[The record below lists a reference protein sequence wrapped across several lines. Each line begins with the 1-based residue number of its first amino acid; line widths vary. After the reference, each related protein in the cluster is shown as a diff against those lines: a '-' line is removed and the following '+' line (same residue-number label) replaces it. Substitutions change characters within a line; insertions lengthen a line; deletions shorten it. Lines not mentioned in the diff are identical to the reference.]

1 MAKINIPVL
10 AIEES
15 VIVSG
20 NYTILLR
27 NNDTKADIYNT
38 EGEKISEVFGF
49 KDVDSLLKNTL
60 FGKEAFIVLSKDSYY
75 IKNYEGKVIQKYKA
89 EGKYIVGAIKR
100 ILQSSSTSKFY
111 KGFRERVVV
120 SSQSDSYK
128 NNFEVGTRIWISEHY
143 LIEKNKCGEI
153 KIYNI
158 SNNKL
163 LGTIPKSNYKDNQ
176 SLQMILRTNCYWFG
190 IHWNMMIKERD
201 GWTVVTQDGNVM
213 ARGISDE
220 LLKMLIG
227 NKAEEGEEKVF
238 KYNGL
243 EIKERE
249 RLYKFSKV
257 LIVEEF
263 NTGKFRF
270 YSSNGNHIVTTL
282 IEKRL
287 TDCFKT
293 TEKWIAVMIKGSY
306 YYDPEWQIFDYNGKV
321 ICESVF
327 RIFQVRQMRYAIG
340 SSLLYPNNETLWIFN
355 FNGEFKTK
363 IEGYR
368 FEFEDENYIKIYS
381 SSGCFQI
388 YDLNG
393 IKVTDF
399 SFDEEND
406 IVWEDYTSIIFHKID
421 RDNEYV
427 EYNLKAKEIHH
438 RVIDMLN
445 LVHLTDGERILQSY
459 PFQLSGGMQQRLAI
473 ALSLI
478 LKPSIVFADEPTS
491 ALDMLI
497 QASVLDL
504 MKEVTQA
511 LGATVIIVTHNIKAA
526 ARIANSIGVM
536 NKGQLVEVGSSE
548 EVMAHPKDEYT
559 RILLDSVTKVV

>member
-10 AIEES
+10 AIGES

-321 ICESVF
+321 ICESVS

-368 FEFEDENYIKIYS
+368 FEFEDENYIKIS

-438 RVIDMLN
+438 LKCQEIRVIDDSDELIVMIRKNGQWGVFKYVGVDFENAEFYGFKEIIPIQYDKISGNGYYSYAKYTSKDLYGYQETFEDVYDQDGN
-445 LVHLTDGERILQSY
+445 LI
-459 PFQLSGGMQQRLAI
+459 M
-473 ALSLI
+473 
-478 LKPSIVFADEPTS
+478 
-491 ALDMLI
+491 
-497 QASVLDL
+497 
-504 MKEVTQA
+504 
-511 LGATVIIVTHNIKAA
+511 TVE
-526 ARIANSIGVM
+526 
-536 NKGQLVEVGSSE
+536 L
-548 EVMAHPKDEYT
+548 
-559 RILLDSVTKVV
+559 

>member
-1 MAKINIPVL
+1 MTKINIPVL
-10 AIEES
+10 AIGES

-27 NNDTKADIYNT
+27 NNDTKADIYNM

-49 KDVDSLLKNTL
+49 KDEDSLLKNTL

-75 IKNYEGKVIQKYKA
+75 VKNHEGKVIQKYKA
-89 EGKYIVGAIKR
+89 EGKYILCAIKR
-100 ILQSSSTSKFY
+100 ILESSSTSKFY

-163 LGTIPKSNYKDNQ
+163 LGTIPKSNYKDNK

-190 IHWNMMIKERD
+190 IHRSMMIKEKD
-201 GWTVVTQDGNVM
+201 GWIVVTQDGNVM

-393 IKVTDF
+393 MKVTDF

-406 IVWEDYTSIIFHKID
+406 IVWEDYTSIIFHKTD
-421 RDNEYV
+421 RDNEYI

-438 RVIDMLN
+438 LKCQEIRVIDDSDELIVMIRKNGQWGVFKYVGVDFENAEFYGFKEIIPIQYDKISGNGYYSYAKYTSKDLYGYQETFEDVYDQDGN
-445 LVHLTDGERILQSY
+445 LIMTV
-459 PFQLSGGMQQRLAI
+459 RL
-473 ALSLI
+473 
-478 LKPSIVFADEPTS
+478 
-491 ALDMLI
+491 
-497 QASVLDL
+497 
-504 MKEVTQA
+504 
-511 LGATVIIVTHNIKAA
+511 
-526 ARIANSIGVM
+526 
-536 NKGQLVEVGSSE
+536 
-548 EVMAHPKDEYT
+548 
-559 RILLDSVTKVV
+559 

>member
-10 AIEES
+10 AIGES

-111 KGFRERVVV
+111 KGFRGRVVV

-176 SLQMILRTNCYWFG
+176 SLQMILRTNCYWFV
-190 IHWNMMIKERD
+190 IHWNMMIKEKD

-227 NKAEEGEEKVF
+227 NKVEEGEEKVF

-406 IVWEDYTSIIFHKID
+406 IVWEDYTSIIFHKTD

-438 RVIDMLN
+438 LKCQEIRVIDDSDELIVMIRKNGQWGVFKYVGVDFENAEFYGFKEIIPIQYDKISGNGYYSYAKYTSKDLYGYQETFEDVYDQDGN
-445 LVHLTDGERILQSY
+445 LI
-459 PFQLSGGMQQRLAI
+459 M
-473 ALSLI
+473 
-478 LKPSIVFADEPTS
+478 
-491 ALDMLI
+491 
-497 QASVLDL
+497 
-504 MKEVTQA
+504 
-511 LGATVIIVTHNIKAA
+511 TVE
-526 ARIANSIGVM
+526 
-536 NKGQLVEVGSSE
+536 L
-548 EVMAHPKDEYT
+548 
-559 RILLDSVTKVV
+559 